1 MMFTRGH
8 LMKWRSRALRRGVL
22 FSALDAE
29 DRGYLYLAIKVL
41 DRVRS
46 VEVGRIIVKL
56 LVKLR
61 EALKSPFVRRVE
73 TYGVERARVVSSWAV
88 EWGYKTA
95 RSWARDRGL
104 ARYLTVLD
112 FYAPSGWGV

>member
-1 MMFTRGH
+1 MFTRGH

-29 DRGYLYLAIKVL
+29 DRGYLYLAIRVL

-73 TYGVERARVVSSWAV
+73 TFGVERARVVSSWAV
-88 EWGYKTA
+88 EWGYETA
-95 RSWARDRGL
+95 RGWARDRGL

>member
-1 MMFTRGH
+1 M
-8 LMKWRSRALRRGVL
+8 RRGVL

-29 DRGYLYLAIKVL
+29 DRGYLYLVMKVL

-46 VEVGRIIVKL
+46 VEVGRIIVRI

-73 TYGVERARVVSSWAV
+73 TYGLERARIVSSWAV
-88 EWGYKTA
+88 EWGHETA
-95 RSWARDRGL
+95 GGWAWDRGL
-104 ARYLTVLD
+104 AWYMAMLD
-112 FYAPSGWGV
+112 IRGS